1 MKYHTVECAAAF
13 EFASLGVFWFAK
25 NDGAAL
31 ADLRQRLVDIEEHS
45 KIIKA
50 KAEAEKRDF
59 TEEEQVD
66 LDKLFNEFDV
76 VEADIERHMRI
87 QAQEERLARSSG
99 RRTTAEGPGDE
110 DEEEGEIRNSAR
122 SAPIASQRQ
131 GVGRNPRRQT
141 TRFEV
146 PENRGTWGWR
156 DQGEFFCAVATAG
169 LSRGAT
175 MDNRLLFRNAAT
187 TYGQEQTGQDGGFA
201 VPPDFRQ
208 AIMSKVSGEDSL
220 LPRTDQLTSSSNVAS
235 FPIDNI
241 SPWDSTSGIQAYW
254 DDEAST
260 ATQSKPALEE
270 GMIKVQRIR
279 TLVPVTEELL
289 EDAPG
294 MTAFIQRK
302 APEKINMKINIA
314 IVSGNG
320 VARPLGILPAPATI
334 SVAKEASQAAATF
347 VAENALKMWG
357 RMYGPCRSRAVWLY
371 NQDLEQ
377 QLYQMNFK
385 IKNVAGTEN
394 VGGMPV
400 FVQPGGLSGSPYA
413 MLLGRPMIPTE
424 ACNTIGTQGD
434 IILADLTQYM
444 TILKVGGMKQ
454 DVSMHVY
461 FEQNMMAF
469 RFTLRIG
476 GRPWW
481 PNAITRRSGSNTL
494 SCFVTL
500 DDRP

>member
-1 MKYHTVECAAAF
+1 MKLHTVECASTF
-13 EFASLGVFWFAK
+13 ELASMGVLWFIR
-25 NDGAAL
+25 NESPAL
-31 ADLRQRLVDIEEHS
+31 ADLRQRLIDIEEHS

-59 TEEEQVD
+59 SEEEQTE

-76 VEADIERHMRI
+76 VEADIERHLRI
-87 QAQEERLARSSG
+87 QAQEDRLARASG
-99 RRTTAEGPGDE
+99 RRTTAEGPGE
-110 DEEEGEIRNSAR
+110 DEEEEGEVRTGVRNTSA
-122 SAPIASQRQ
+122 SLPRQ
-131 GVGRNPRRQT
+131 GGSRSPRRQT
-141 TRFEV
+141 TRIEL

-169 LSRGAT
+169 LTRGAT
-175 MDNRLLFRNAAT
+175 IDNRLAFRNAAT

-208 AIMSKVSGEDSL
+208 AIMTKVAGEDSL
-220 LPRTDQLTSSSNVAS
+220 LPRTDQLSSSSNVAN

-241 SPWDSTSGIQAYW
+241 SPWDTTSGILAYW
-254 DDEAST
+254 DDEASV
-260 ATQSKPALEE
+260 ATQSKPSLEE
-270 GMIKVQRIR
+270 GMVKLQRVR
-279 TLVPVTEELL
+279 CLVPVTEELL

-294 MTAFIQRK
+294 MTAYIQRK

-314 IVSGNG
+314 IISGNG
-320 VARPLGILPAPATI
+320 VARPLGILAAPATV
-334 SVAKEASQAAATF
+334 SVAKETSQPTATF
-347 VAENALKMWG
+347 VAENALKMWA

-371 NQDLEQ
+371 NQDLES

-400 FVQPGGLSGSPYA
+400 YVQPGGISGSPYST
-413 MLLGRPMIPTE
+413 LLGRPMIPTE
-424 ACNTIGTQGD
+424 ACNTLGTQGD

-444 TILKVGGMKQ
+444 TIMKVGGMRQ